1 MKKYKSLKY
10 LPLYLLF
17 SISQPAHAMLW
28 EKAERWLD
36 NKYVRGALR
45 SIPYVG
51 DAFSVLA
58 EERLENKV
66 DHIKAVQNTGLD
78 QLRELARKALQT
90 KEKVEEMYYLGE
102 QSKRM
107 AEELM
112 RSLQSGKP
120 QDVLGALVEKW
131 IGIPINPA
139 DYIPDTPHS
148 RELKENL
155 AWDLASGHGLIQQY
169 AHLLQGTRAALLAQE
184 DLLKQDPEQFNQ
196 AYEKAVRTRTH

>member
-1 MKKYKSLKY
+1 M
-10 LPLYLLF
+10 
-17 SISQPAHAMLW
+17 
-28 EKAERWLD
+28 LD

-58 EERLENKV
+58 EDRLENKV

-120 QDVLGALVEKW
+120 QDLLGALVEKW

-155 AWDLASGHGLIQQY
+155 AWYILVKRHIDVMCVVKDS
-169 AHLLQGTRAALLAQE
+169 
-184 DLLKQDPEQFNQ
+184 
-196 AYEKAVRTRTH
+196 VRTVIYIPT